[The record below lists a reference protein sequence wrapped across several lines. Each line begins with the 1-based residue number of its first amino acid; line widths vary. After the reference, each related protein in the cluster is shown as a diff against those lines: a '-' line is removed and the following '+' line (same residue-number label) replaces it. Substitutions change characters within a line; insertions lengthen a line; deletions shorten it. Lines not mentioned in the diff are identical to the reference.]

1 MFMHAEHGFGHKLS
15 HVKFCC
21 AEVRTRNLYPISA
34 GIVSGCNVVDVGA
47 NDAPIEGV
55 DAVALLHGGDPRVQ
69 VMVGGSVSLAEGLEW
84 VLSHR
89 ISFGGVVLWNDM
101 GATHGG
107 QKVSVKFGAL
117 HKISYR

>member
-21 AEVRTRNLYPISA
+21 AEVRTRNLYPISVA
-34 GIVSGCNVVDVGA
+34 VVSGCNVVDVGA

-55 DAVALLHGGDPRVQ
+55 DAVALLHGGDPCIKI
-69 VMVGGSVSLAEGLEW
+69 MVGCSVCRTEGLEW

-89 ISFGGVVLWNDM
+89 VSFGGLWNDM
-101 GATHGG
+101 GAAHCCK
-107 QKVSVKFGAL
+107 KVSVKFGAL